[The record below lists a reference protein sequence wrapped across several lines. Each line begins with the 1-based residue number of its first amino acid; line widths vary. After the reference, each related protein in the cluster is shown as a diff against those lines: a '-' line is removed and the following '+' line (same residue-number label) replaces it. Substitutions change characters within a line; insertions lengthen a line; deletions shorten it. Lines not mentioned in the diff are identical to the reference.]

1 MSTLT
6 ILVRHRMRRDRI
18 QVPIWLASLT
28 ALLLF
33 SALALQ
39 GTFGGLEERTLLVQL
54 AVANPAVMFIRGVPQ
69 GTDAAA
75 VLIFTVLAFL
85 GVLVALMN
93 TFLAVRHLRAEE
105 ESGRADLVAAT
116 PAARVFPALATLL
129 YGLVVNAMLALA
141 ATGSLI
147 IAGQEAAGSF
157 VTGLALASVGV
168 VFLIVGA
175 VASELMPS
183 GRAANGLAVGVAL
196 LAYLLRGIADAFGT
210 VSTDGLNVDS
220 AWLAWLSPIG
230 WAQQTRPFTENDLSP
245 LLLSLATTLLLV
257 GVVAL
262 SRSRRDTGA
271 SALASTTGRATAR
284 PSLAGPFGLAWRL
297 QWPSI
302 LAWCV
307 GAAAFGVL
315 GGSLGTAV
323 ASSDLAASPLG
334 DRIASLSRGGDTL
347 TEAFIAIIFTLIGI
361 IAAGCA
367 IQAIVRMRQEESHAG
382 GELVLATPISR
393 YSWAGA
399 YLGVG
404 VLAVVLVLAAG
415 ATASVLASLAVGAP
429 QDSIEDS
436 VLAALAQL
444 PAALLILAAVA
455 FLWSLV
461 PRLSAGLSWGLL
473 ALSAFLG
480 LFGALVGLPDWTAD
494 LSPFSH
500 SPVPS
505 GADTDWSG
513 GIVMVALAVPTGAAA
528 LLLFRRRDLEPR

>member
-1 MSTLT
+1 MTTLAL
-6 ILVRHRMRRDRI
+6 LVRHRMRRDRI

-39 GTFGGLEERTLLVQL
+39 DTFGGLEERRLLVQL

-85 GVLVALMN
+85 GVLVALLN

-116 PAARVFPALATLL
+116 PAARVLPALATLL
-129 YGLVVNAMLALA
+129 YGLLVNAVLALA
-141 ATGSLI
+141 AAGSLI
-147 IAGQEAAGSF
+147 VAGQEAAGSL

-168 VFLIVGA
+168 VFLVVGA

-196 LAYLLRGIADAFGT
+196 LAYVLRGIADALGT
-210 VSTDGLNVDS
+210 VSADGLRVDS
-220 AWLAWLSPIG
+220 AWLAWSSPIG
-230 WAQQTRPFTENDLSP
+230 WAQATRPFTENDPAP
-245 LLLSLATTLLLV
+245 LLLSLATTLLLI

-271 SALASTTGRATAR
+271 SALAATTGRVTAR

-297 QWPSI
+297 QRPSI
-302 LAWCV
+302 LAWCL

-323 ASSDLAASPLG
+323 ESSDLAASPLG
-334 DRIASLSRGGDTL
+334 DRITGLSRGGDTL

-382 GELVLATPISR
+382 GELVLATPVSR

-399 YLGVG
+399 HLGVG

-415 ATASVLASLAVGAP
+415 ATASVLAALAVGAP
-429 QDSIEDS
+429 RNSIEDS
-436 VLAALAQL
+436 VPAALAQL
-444 PAALLILAAVA
+444 PAALLFLAAVA
-455 FLWSLV
+455 LLWSLV
-461 PRLSAGLSWGLL
+461 PRLSAGLGWGLL
-473 ALSAFLG
+473 ALSAFLD
-480 LFGALVGLPDWTAD
+480 LFGTLVGLPDWTAD

-505 GADTDWSG
+505 GADTDWRG
-513 GIVMVALAVPTGAAA
+513 GVVMAALAVPTGAAA